1 MNKETIKKWRL
12 IIPGIII
19 YFFILLGRT
28 NSKEE
33 LFTFYKIFETFDWN
47 YFLYLIP
54 VLLLGTMYYLLGIRW
69 YVWQFFVTQIQ
80 ENIKDRLL
88 NISKSKL
95 LASQWFRIKKDRTLM
110 NIFYS
115 FVDNDESLK
124 EKSKSVMF
132 NGLIWSSFIDLSILS
147 CLAALLYLIFS
158 ILPSKSH
165 YIILAD
171 LLFCL
176 CFLSIIC
183 TSLLTR
189 RHKMLSNEQLDII
202 AQSKKNEVESKIK
215 EAIDNL
221 MIC

>member
-1 MNKETIKKWRL
+1 MNKETLKKWRL

-19 YFFILLGRT
+19 FFLILFGFT

-33 LFTFYKIFETFDWN
+33 LFTFYKIFKTLEWN
-47 YFLYLIP
+47 DSIYLIL
-54 VLLLGTMYYLLGIRW
+54 VFFFGVIYYTLNVRW
-69 YVWQFFVTQIQ
+69 LVWQPFNAQIQ
-80 ENIKDRLL
+80 ENIKDKIL
-88 NISKSKL
+88 NISNLKISS
-95 LASQWFRIKKDRTLM
+95 SQWFDLKKGRALM

-124 EKSKSVMF
+124 QKSKVVMF

-147 CLAALLYLIFS
+147 CLAALSYS
-158 ILPSKSH
+158 ILSFFISKSH

-176 CFLSIIC
+176 SFLSLIC

-189 RHKMLSNEQLDII
+189 RHKTLSNEQLDII
-202 AQSKKNEVESKIK
+202 VQTKKNEVEQKIK
-215 EAIDNL
+215 EAIHNL

>member
-1 MNKETIKKWRL
+1 MNKETLKLWRI

-19 YFFILLGRT
+19 YFLILLGLT

-33 LFTFYKIFETFDWN
+33 LFAFHKIFTTLEWN
-47 YFLYLIP
+47 DAIYLVP
-54 VLLLGTMYYLLGIRW
+54 VFIFGTMYYLLGVRW
-69 YVWQFFVTQIQ
+69 YVWKLFNTQIQ
-80 ENIKDRLL
+80 ENIKDKIL
-88 NISKSKL
+88 NISKSTL
-95 LASQWFRIKKDRTLM
+95 LSSQWFNLKKDRILM

-124 EKSKSVMF
+124 QKSKVVMF

-147 CLAALLYLIFS
+147 CLAALLYS
-158 ILPSKSH
+158 ILSIFTSKSH

-176 CFLSIIC
+176 SFLSLIC

-189 RHKMLSNEQLDII
+189 KHKTLSDEQLDII
-202 AQSKKNEVESKIK
+202 AQTKKNEVEQKIK

>member
-1 MNKETIKKWRL
+1 MNKETLKMWRL
-12 IIPGIII
+12 IVPGIFI
-19 YFFILLGRT
+19 FILILFGLT

-33 LFTFYKIFETFDWN
+33 LFTFYKIFKTLEWN
-47 YFLYLIP
+47 DSIYLIP
-54 VLLLGTMYYLLGIRW
+54 VFLFGTMYYTLDVRW
-69 YVWQFFVTQIQ
+69 HVWQLFNTQIQ
-80 ENIKDRLL
+80 ENIKDKIL
-88 NISKSKL
+88 NISKLTL
-95 LASQWFRIKKDRTLM
+95 LSSQWFNLKKDKALM

-124 EKSKSVMF
+124 QKSKVVMF

-147 CLAALLYLIFS
+147 CLAALSYS
-158 ILPSKSH
+158 ILSIFTSKSH

-176 CFLSIIC
+176 SFLSLIC

-189 RHKMLSNEQLDII
+189 RHKTLSNEQLDII
-202 AQSKKNEVESKIK
+202 AQTKKNEVEQKIK